1 MNEQHLLHAARDGD
15 EDAFAGLIAPYRRE
29 LYAHCY
35 RMLASSADAEDAL
48 QDALLGAWRGLP
60 RFEERSS
67 LRSWLYTIATHA
79 CLQAIKR
86 RPRRVLPI
94 DYGPPADPHDPSA
107 QPLVES
113 VWIEPLADS
122 RHVGSSIPDVRYE
135 EREAVE
141 LAFIAAI
148 QHLPARQRAVLLLR
162 DVLGFSARETAEA
175 LEATPVSIDSA
186 LQRAHR
192 TVDARLPERSQ
203 QETLRSL
210 DDRDLRRIVEGF
222 VMAWERADID
232 AIVAML
238 AEDAVLAMPPEPTW
252 FAGRDAIAAFLAATP
267 LAATT
272 PRHRLVPTWAN
283 GQIAFGHYS
292 WREELNAFV
301 PHAITVLSLRGT
313 ELSQLT
319 FFRSADAFT
328 GFDLPDRITG

>member
-1 MNEQHLLHAARDGD
+1 MNEQQLLHAARDGD
-15 EDAFAGLIAPYRRE
+15 EDAFARLIAPHRRE

-35 RMLASSADAEDAL
+35 RMLGLIGRCRGRAAGRSPRSLARAAALSRGAARFDPGCTRSRPTPACRRSSADP
-48 QDALLGAWRGLP
+48 GACS
-60 RFEERSS
+60 RS
-67 LRSWLYTIATHA
+67 TTA
-79 CLQAIKR
+79 
-86 RPRRVLPI
+86 RPRTRTTRWL
-94 DYGPPADPHDPSA
+94 SRC
-107 QPLVES
+107 VES
-113 VWIEPLADS
+113 AWIEPLADS
-122 RHVGSSIPDVRYE
+122 RLAGSSIPDARYE

-175 LEATPVSIDSA
+175 LDATPVSIDSA
-186 LQRAHR
+186 LQRAHK

-210 DDRDLRRIVEGF
+210 DDRELRRIVEGF

-272 PRHRLVPTWAN
+272 PATPARAHLGQRPDRVRPLQLARGAQRVHAPRHHRAVPA
-283 GQIAFGHYS
+283 
-292 WREELNAFV
+292 
-301 PHAITVLSLRGT
+301 PHRA
-313 ELSQLT
+313 LT
-319 FFRSADAFT
+319 AHLLPQRRCVHGVRSA
-328 GFDLPDRITG
+328 